1 MSHALTLSENL
12 TQHLM
17 MQLASQLVQH
27 EISDINYH

>member
-17 MQLASQLVQH
+17 MQLAVQH
-27 EISDINYH
+27 EISDLYYH